1 MIRPR
6 FDLKNLESLLFTV
19 QWTVYVWKPCIRSN
33 HGRYWSYQLTK
44 FLFLFFI
51 YNLRFLKR
59 DPIAKW
65 DDNRKFELKSK
76 KKIVFIYL
84 FYSSF
89 LEISILVF
97 WTRYLNSV
105 FQKKEKGCLNSCGMY
120 TRSKLNRRKNLAWP
134 KKYISMC

>member
-19 QWTVYVWKPCIRSN
+19 QWTVHVWKPGIRSN

-97 WTRYLNSV
+97 WKRYLNSV
-105 FQKKEKGCLNSCGMY
+105 FQKKKRGAWIQAACIPDP
-120 TRSKLNRRKNLAWP
+120 NLIEERILLGP
-134 KKYISMC
+134 RNI